1 MCQVHYIHYISF
13 SQSTYYIHFILDVT
27 IAASASMRGQVLY
40 KGQGILPTTQVVGT
54 VKFRW
59 RAGPESRSK

>member
-1 MCQVHYIHYISF
+1 M
-13 SQSTYYIHFILDVT
+13 LDMT
-27 IAASASMRGQVLY
+27 IAASASMRGQVLC

-59 RAGPESRSK
+59 RAGPESRSE